1 MKDEVGNKVRN
12 IQGWWPLLLLLL
24 LLWCWLLTHF
34 LYSTYANRYL
44 GKWSFPDGFSPIFQN
59 PIICEK
65 YLHISLNLCVKIHTI
80 FSTAWYLALLTF
92 LIRFTIKNYFL
103 IHVIF
108 LDEERYG
115 QSGQGTEL
123 LEGQATFWRHGMFF
137 LAFFVFE
144 SQFKCNFPYR
154 KEEL

>member
-24 LLWCWLLTHF
+24 WCWLLTHF
-34 LYSTYANRYL
+34 LYSTYTNRYL

-65 YLHISLNLCVKIHTI
+65 ISSHFFESLCKNSHHFFYCVI
-80 FSTAWYLALLTF
+80 FGLTSF
-92 LIRFTIKNYFL
+92 LMRFTIKNYFL

-108 LDEERYG
+108 SDEERYG
-115 QSGQGTEL
+115 QSSQGTEL
-123 LEGQATFWRHGMFF
+123 LEGKATFWRHGMFF